1 MNEHFEPPPRKIA
14 IVTGAARGIGAAI
27 ARRLA
32 QDGHD
37 VAVMDLKREACSD
50 TVAAIE
56 GMGRRS
62 VAVAADVS
70 DEAAVRRGV
79 AEVVEALGAP
89 TVLVNNAG
97 IIRDRTLAKLSLDDW
112 ETVINVNLRS
122 VFLMCREVQGFMREA
137 QWGRIINLSSIA
149 ALGAF
154 GEANYAAAKAGIQG
168 LTKTIAIE
176 LGRFGVTANVVAPGF
191 VVTDMTR
198 EVAARMNVTIE
209 AMTAEMIQ
217 SIHVGRPGEPDDVYW
232 LGFDCHHC
240 DDYAPAF
247 AVRGKE
253 IGCMGHPGD
262 VYRDLEYVE
271 GECASLARQLAALSQ
286 QPTT

>member
-176 LGRFGVTANVVAPGF
+176 LGRYGVTANVVAPGF

-217 SIHVGRPGEPDDVYW
+217 SIHVGRPGEPDDVANAVAFFADVRSSFVTGQVLYVA
-232 LGFDCHHC
+232 G
-240 DDYAPAF
+240 AP
-247 AVRGKE
+247 RG
-253 IGCMGHPGD
+253 
-262 VYRDLEYVE
+262 
-271 GECASLARQLAALSQ
+271 
-286 QPTT
+286 

>member
-1 MNEHFEPPPRKIA
+1 MTEHFEPPPRKIA

-97 IIRDRTLAKLSLDDW
+97 IIRDRTLAKLSFDDW

-137 QWGRIINLSSIA
+137 HWGRIINLSSIA

-176 LGRFGVTANVVAPGF
+176 LGRYGVTANVVAPGF

-209 AMTAEMIQ
+209 AMTDEMIQ
-217 SIHVGRPGEPDDVYW
+217 SIHVGRPGEPDDVANAVAFFADVRSSFVTGQVLYVA
-232 LGFDCHHC
+232 G
-240 DDYAPAF
+240 AP
-247 AVRGKE
+247 RG
-253 IGCMGHPGD
+253 
-262 VYRDLEYVE
+262 
-271 GECASLARQLAALSQ
+271 
-286 QPTT
+286 